1 MTETS
6 FKYLHFSS
14 SIRKINK
21 RYKLTEHKQVVV
33 LEAVLAAHAE
43 GVTLSV
49 LDLILMK
56 EIASQA
62 TLHSITK
69 LLIESKLIKA
79 EVCKV
84 DARRKYVSPTKLGLS
99 WLNDCAELLG
109 ATTKK

>member
-1 MTETS
+1 MTELS
-6 FKYLHFSS
+6 FKYLHFSN
-14 SIRKINK
+14 SIRRINK
-21 RYKLTEHKQVVV
+21 RYNLIEHKQVVV

-69 LLIESKLIKA
+69 LLIDLKLIKA
-79 EVCKV
+79 EVCKA

-99 WLNDCAELLG
+99 WLNDCTEVLSAS
-109 ATTKK
+109 AKK